1 MPGPIIVGV
10 DGSPTS
16 RRAAEKAR
24 DLAVRLEAPLHVV
37 SAHTENEITH
47 IKSGSD
53 QWIVSSADN
62 ARRIAEDVAR
72 QIRTPEVE
80 IVPLSAHGKPS
91 EALIGYAERAG
102 AQMIVVGN
110 QRMREPH
117 GCWGASPT
125 RSPTTP
131 AATSTSPIPTAP
143 DQPGS
148 RKPWCPG
155 AVGAGS

>member
-16 RRAAEKAR
+16 RKAAEKAR
-24 DLAVRLEAPLHVV
+24 DLAVRLKAPLHVV

-53 QWIVSSADN
+53 QWIVSSADT

-72 QIRTPEVE
+72 HIRTSEVE

-110 QRMREPH
+110 QRMR
-117 GCWGASPT
+117 GAARVLGSVAN
-125 RSPTTP
+125 SVSHN
-131 AATSTSPIPTAP
+131 AACDVYIANTYSS
-143 DQPGS
+143 
-148 RKPWCPG
+148 
-155 AVGAGS
+155 

>member
-110 QRMREPH
+110 QRMR
-117 GCWGASPT
+117 GAS
-125 RSPTTP
+125 RVL
-131 AATSTSPIPTAP
+131 
-143 DQPGS
+143 GS
-148 RKPWCPG
+148 V
-155 AVGAGS
+155 ANSVSHNAGCDVYIANTYSA

>member
-1 MPGPIIVGV
+1 MPGPIVVGV

-16 RRAAEKAR
+16 RKAAERAR
-24 DLAVRLEAPLHVV
+24 DLAVQLQVPLHVV

-62 ARRIAEDVAR
+62 ARRLAEDVAR
-72 QIRTPEVE
+72 HVRTTQVE
-80 IVPLSAHGKPS
+80 IIGISVHGKPS

-110 QRMREPH
+110 QRMRGMARVLGSVANSVSH
-117 GCWGASPT
+117 N
-125 RSPTTP
+125 
-131 AATSTSPIPTAP
+131 AACDVYIANTYSS
-143 DQPGS
+143 
-148 RKPWCPG
+148 
-155 AVGAGS
+155 